1 MALQKSLKIG
11 RNKGINRC
19 KQESEEELKKQ
30 NPVLLKTGLKKE
42 YRTAVITN
50 ARSQTPGQH

>member
-1 MALQKSLKIG
+1 MG
-11 RNKGINRC
+11 RYKGQIDTNR
-19 KQESEEELKKQ
+19 KAEKDLKKQ